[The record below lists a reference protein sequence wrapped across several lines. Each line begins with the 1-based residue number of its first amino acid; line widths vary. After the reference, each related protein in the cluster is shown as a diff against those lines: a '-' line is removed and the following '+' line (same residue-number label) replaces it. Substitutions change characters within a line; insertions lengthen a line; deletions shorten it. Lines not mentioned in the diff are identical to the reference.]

1 MTDQPGREPERFATW
16 TPREAS
22 VANSVAQYSRFVSL
36 MKIALPSAAGFLLLL
51 VVLLPQL
58 RRDED
63 RYRIDTEVSD
73 AGGGE
78 NLSMTNARY
87 FGTDDEG
94 QPYSVVANGVRQ
106 RPENQDTIELK
117 APSAEISLNDG
128 KFLSAKANAGLYNR
142 GEQKLDLSG
151 DVDVGEENGYRFRTG
166 AALVNLDEGSAS
178 GKEAVTGEGPLGTLE
193 AQDGFNL
200 VDRGRTVHFNGKS
213 RLVLNSKA
221 TAKTEKPAAP
231 PAPQGA
237 KPATPQGAKPAA
249 PQGAKQ

>member
-1 MTDQPGREPERFATW
+1 MTEENANRDPERFSTW
-16 TPREAS
+16 SPRETS
-22 VANSVAQYSRFVSL
+22 VAQSVAQYSRFVAL

-63 RYRIDTEVSD
+63 RYRIGTEMTDEGS
-73 AGGGE
+73 GE

-94 QPYSVVANGVRQ
+94 QPYSVVASGVRQ
-106 RPENQDTIELK
+106 RPENQDTIELA
-117 APSAEISLNDG
+117 APAAEISLNDG
-128 KFLSAKANAGLYNR
+128 KFLSAKASQGLYNR

-166 AALVNLDEGSAS
+166 QALVNLEEGSAS
-178 GKEAVTGEGPLGTLE
+178 GSMPVTGEGPLGTLE
-193 AQDGFNL
+193 AQDGFYL
-200 VDRGRTVHFNGKS
+200 TDKGRTVHFNGKS

-221 TAKTEKPAAP
+221 TAKSEAPAD
-231 PAPQGA
+231 GA
-237 KPATPQGAKPAA
+237 KPQGSSR
-249 PQGAKQ
+249 

>member
-1 MTDQPGREPERFATW
+1 MSDAHREPERFSTW

-22 VANSVAQYSRFVSL
+22 VAQSVAQYSRFVGL

-58 RRDED
+58 RREED
-63 RYRIDTEVSD
+63 RYRIDTEISD
-73 AGGGE
+73 AESGD

-94 QPYSVVANGVRQ
+94 QPYSVLAKGVRQ
-106 RPENQDTIELK
+106 RPDNQDTIELT
-117 APSAEISLNDG
+117 APSAEISLKDG

-142 GEQKLDLSG
+142 GDQKLDLSG
-151 DVDVGEENGYRFRTG
+151 DVDVGEESGYRFKTG
-166 AALVNLDEGSAS
+166 AALVNLNEGTAS
-178 GKEAVTGEGPLGTLE
+178 GKEPVTGEGPLGTMQ

-200 VDRGRTVHFNGKS
+200 SDRGRNVLFNGKS

-221 TAKTEKPAAP
+221 AAKTGKPADAAKSAGAP
-231 PAPQGA
+231 R
-237 KPATPQGAKPAA
+237 
-249 PQGAKQ
+249 

>member
-1 MTDQPGREPERFATW
+1 MTNATPGRDPERFATW

-22 VANSVAQYSRFVSL
+22 VANSVAQYSRFVAM

-63 RYRIDTEVSD
+63 RYRIDTEVTD
-73 AGGGE
+73 TGGGE

-106 RPENQDTIELK
+106 RPENQDAIELN
-117 APSAEISLNDG
+117 APSAEISLSDG

-151 DVDVGEENGYRFRTG
+151 NVDVGEENGYRFRTG
-166 AALVNLDEGSAS
+166 SALVNLEEGTAT
-178 GKEAVTGEGPLGTLE
+178 GTQPVTGEGPLGTLRAE
-193 AQDGFNL
+193 GGFHL
-200 VDRGRTVHFNGKS
+200 SDRGRTVQFNGKS
-213 RLVLNSKA
+213 RLVLNGKA
-221 TAKTEKPAAP
+221 TAKTDTPAETAKPAG
-231 PAPQGA
+231 PAAGA
-237 KPATPQGAKPAA
+237 KP
-249 PQGAKQ
+249 